1 MKYPTLF
8 AILLVVLLL
17 PACKLPE
24 AATPEPTK
32 PAPEAVFTSA
42 AQTAEAMRQQR
53 FAQTTTP
60 KVEQLINTVAA
71 PTATLTPT
79 TPPLETAPS
88 PSVSAPTAVLTT
100 TSAIQ
105 PEAGDDK
112 AEFVADITIPDGTS
126 IGPEKKF
133 VKTWQIRNV
142 GKTTWTTDY
151 GLVFVDGDLMGAS
164 PVVPMP
170 EEVAP
175 YEKVNI
181 SVEMVAPSTAGKY
194 RSYWMLRN
202 ADGKIFGLGVNSD
215 EAIWVEINVDNAAA
229 FNEGTP
235 EYVSSNLVDNVSL
248 AVDNQAVNGDCPH
261 TFVFTA
267 IFTLSDPTQ
276 ITYSLEA
283 GDTSGNM
290 LKVPPPTTRN
300 MDSGTHSL
308 VYELSFPGSVSGWAR
323 LHITEPEQVFSNQV
337 DFSLVC

>member
-1 MKYPTLF
+1 M
-8 AILLVVLLL
+8 LL

-60 KVEQLINTVAA
+60 KVEQLIATVAA
-71 PTATLTPT
+71 PTATTTPT
-79 TPPLETAPS
+79 NPPLEMVPS
-88 PSVSAPTAVLTT
+88 PSLPAPTAVLTNT
-100 TSAIQ
+100 AGA
-105 PEAGDDK
+105 PPAPGDDK
-112 AEFVADITIPDGTS
+112 AEFVSDVSIPDGTP

-133 VKTWQIRNV
+133 VKTWQLRNV
-142 GKTTWTTDY
+142 GSTTWTTDY
-151 GLVFVDGDLMGAS
+151 ALVFIDGDLMGAS
-164 PVVPMP
+164 PAVPLP

-194 RSYWMLRN
+194 RGYWKLRN
-202 ADGKIFGLGVNSD
+202 AAGKIFGMGVNAD
-215 EAIWVEINVDNAAA
+215 EAIWVEINVDTTAAY
-229 FNEGTP
+229 NEGTP
-235 EYVSSNLVDNVSL
+235 ENLSDNLVDNVSL
-248 AVDNQAVNGDCPH
+248 AVDSQAVNGACPH

-283 GDTSGNM
+283 GDNTGNM

-308 VYELSFPGSVSGWAR
+308 VYELSFPSSVSGWAR

-337 DFSLVC
+337 DFNLVC